1 MNMLIF
7 RKANSS
13 TKRGK
18 LLPSFALALCLLAAA
33 GCAVGPDYKR
43 PETKVPDNWNG
54 QEVVTPA
61 TPSKTTTNPAELVAW
76 WGNFKDPTLSAL
88 VEMAI
93 RANLD
98 LRLAEAR
105 IRQARASLG
114 VAGGPFWPEVDATA
128 LYERSHSSIVAVGPS
143 AGVSSS
149 GGTGG
154 TSVGGTSEGVTVA
167 PFRELFQVGLDASW
181 EIDIFGGIR
190 RNIEAAGA
198 DLKASVE
205 DRRDVLV
212 TLVGDVGNN
221 YLGLRGFQQQLAVAR
236 KNLEAQKKTADIIR
250 RRFEAGT
257 VGRLDLVNADAQVA
271 TTEATIPLFES
282 SARASIYSLGVLL
295 GREPAALEKDLIKAG
310 PIPPYPPEVPVGLP
324 SDLLRRRPD
333 IRRAEA
339 QLHAATARIGVATAA
354 MFPVFSLTGT
364 FGFSSADLTKLSNLA
379 NSKFWSFGPSVTW
392 PVFAGGSLWWG
403 VKVQDALTEQAL
415 LTYQKTVLTAL
426 KDVET
431 ALVAYAKQ
439 QAAHKSLSVAVANN
453 RQAVDLAMTLYING
467 KTDFLNVTTAQRNLF
482 ISEDLLVQSIRTVD
496 TNLIALYK
504 ALGGGW
510 EQAALMPVVKAEVAE
525 TKP

>member
-1 MNMLIF
+1 MYRIDNH
-7 RKANSS
+7 SS
-13 TKRGK
+13 KLGR
-18 LLPSFALALCLLAAA
+18 LLPSLGLAVGLIAAA
-33 GCAVGPDYKR
+33 VGCMVGPDYKP
-43 PETKVPDNWNG
+43 PETKVPEAWNG

-76 WGNFKDPTLSAL
+76 WSNFKDPTLSSL

-114 VAGGPFWPEVDATA
+114 VAVGGIFPQVDATA
-128 LYERSHSSIVAVGPS
+128 LYERSHSSIVAIGPS
-143 AGVSSS
+143 SGASS
-149 GGTGG
+149 GGGSSG
-154 TSVGGTSEGVTVA
+154 TSGGGSSEGVTVA

-205 DRRDVLV
+205 DRRDVLI

-221 YLGLRGFQQQLAVAR
+221 YLSLRGFQQQLAVAR
-236 KNLEAQKKTADIIR
+236 KNLEAQKKTASIIR

-271 TTEATIPLFES
+271 TTAATIPLFES

-324 SDLLRRRPD
+324 SELLRRRPD

-339 QLHAATARIGVATAA
+339 QLHAATARIGVATATLY
-354 MFPVFSLTGT
+354 PVFSLTGT
-364 FGFSSADLTKLSNLA
+364 FGFASSDLTKLGKLA
-379 NSKFWSFGPSVTW
+379 DSKFWSFGPSVTW
-392 PVFAGGSLWWG
+392 PIFAGGSLWWG

-426 KDVET
+426 QEVET

-439 QAAHKSLSVAVANN
+439 QEARKSLSVAVDNN
-453 RQAVDLAMTLYING
+453 RQAVDLAMTLYIAG

-482 ISEDLLVQSIRTVD
+482 INEDLLVSSIRNVD

-510 EQAALMPVVKAEVAE
+510 EQAPLPPVVKEAVAE